1 MPYRRGH
8 RKQYLTCSRLVYR
21 ISMYKN
27 LRDQN
32 AMESNFVNLSAG
44 IVSAYI
50 AKNHIQRSEL
60 PELIA
65 SVHGA
70 LSTIGKPTP
79 QPDPLV
85 PPVPIKKSVTLGYL
99 ISMEDGRRYKAL
111 RRHLT

>member
-1 MPYRRGH
+1 
-8 RKQYLTCSRLVYR
+8 
-21 ISMYKN
+21 
-27 LRDQN
+27 
-32 AMESNFVNLSAG
+32 MESNFVNLSAE

-85 PPVPIKKSVTLGYL
+85 PP
-99 ISMEDGRRYKAL
+99 
-111 RRHLT
+111 